1 MDEIQQIVKKYDAE
15 YIENELHSAAD
26 VSRFA
31 SVFYADVADI
41 YDCITR
47 IRNPKRNPTGYNLS
61 DAPIAGLLVKIWK
74 LLKPLVAQYK
84 EGNSEVV
91 GILDR
96 PILESAVLA
105 TFLMQS
111 QEAVIEDYRK
121 CAYKDRLRMLRDSAA
136 GSEFFQSKPGL
147 RLIAS
152 VQEKLAYESLSTAD
166 FATQK
171 ANRWKVQG
179 KSFFDIFKHVEHETL
194 YAASYGMM
202 SESVHGSWTDSL
214 DHNLARNTD
223 GTFSVNPFY
232 QPCDIRNVTP
242 ILRFTNRPYRL
253 WLSRIDVADERL
265 DGLLNWVDR
274 VNAALFWKFDAL
286 YQAE

>member
-96 PILESAVLA
+96 PILESVKCSKVCTSL
-105 TFLMQS
+105 LGHR
-111 QEAVIEDYRK
+111 VI
-121 CAYKDRLRMLRDSAA
+121 M
-136 GSEFFQSKPGL
+136 
-147 RLIAS
+147 
-152 VQEKLAYESLSTAD
+152 
-166 FATQK
+166 
-171 ANRWKVQG
+171 
-179 KSFFDIFKHVEHETL
+179 
-194 YAASYGMM
+194 
-202 SESVHGSWTDSL
+202 
-214 DHNLARNTD
+214 
-223 GTFSVNPFY
+223 
-232 QPCDIRNVTP
+232 
-242 ILRFTNRPYRL
+242 RP
-253 WLSRIDVADERL
+253 A
-265 DGLLNWVDR
+265 
-274 VNAALFWKFDAL
+274 
-286 YQAE
+286 